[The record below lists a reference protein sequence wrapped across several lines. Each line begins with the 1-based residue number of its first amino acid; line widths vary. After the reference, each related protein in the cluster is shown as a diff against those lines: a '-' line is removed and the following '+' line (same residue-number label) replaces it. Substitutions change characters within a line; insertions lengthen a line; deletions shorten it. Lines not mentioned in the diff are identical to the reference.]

1 MAGRKIPGITLEIDA
16 DASKFNK
23 QMAELSR
30 QGKSTSSELAKIN
43 KALKYDPHNV
53 ELVTQKHEL
62 LKEQISRTEEQ
73 LVALKAAQAGFT
85 DEMKSTDEGAAKYRA
100 LTREISKVEGALASL
115 QAQYDSTTRLSRN
128 LADITDEAKGVTDEL
143 HEVQEALKINPGN
156 LDLLKQKHELLTE
169 AVGDTQYKLELLQ
182 KQQAR
187 LKFDETDEGKKAYR
201 ELTREII
208 STQDELEE
216 LSGQLGGKFQ
226 PYLEAAGTK
235 IKKFTNGVGQAGEA
249 MKSAGSTLT
258 KGLTV
263 PLLGVASAAMSTVP
277 ATEEF
282 RDTLSKLEQ
291 NTKKAG
297 KNFDQMK
304 EHLQDISVLTGET
317 DSAVEGLS
325 NLLMTGFDDAGM
337 QTAIDNLA
345 GAVISFPDTLKF
357 ESLSDSLQETIA
369 TGAATGQFSELL
381 GRMGVNVEEFNLQLE
396 GCTTASERQNVA
408 LQALAG
414 TGLSG
419 VYEEYQKTNK
429 ESLAY
434 KDAQYDLNE
443 ALSELAET
451 LAPIITDVT
460 NFVTSL
466 IEWWNDLSPAAQSMI
481 EIIGIVIGLAGPI
494 LTFIGS
500 LCAILPVLTATQT
513 AYNVSLWAC
522 PVTWIVAAIIVLIG
536 VIALLVLNWDS
547 VTAAVGNVWDKIKAF
562 CSTVGDVIVSAFQAI
577 WDFLKACWDGIV
589 NIIKT
594 AIDVVVTIIQ
604 GAWDI
609 VKFCWGTAIGFFQ
622 AIWDGILAGVNALI
636 SFIKSGFQAAYD
648 FVTGAWEKVK
658 GFFSGL
664 WDFIKQGINDPIGTI
679 KNAFSGVV
687 DFIKGIFNFDIKWP
701 KIPMPHFSIKP
712 RGWSAGDLLKG
723 KIPSLGIDFYAKGGI
738 LTAPTLFG
746 LNGSRL
752 MVGGEAGQEAVLPLD
767 EFYDNLRDILTHSQ
781 RPLVVNMEVNGT
793 ADAEETAEL
802 AVEKLQEALRKEQ
815 DTWS

>member
-1 MAGRKIPGITLEIDA
+1 MAGKKIPGITLEIDA
-16 DASKFNK
+16 DATKFNR
-23 QMAELSR
+23 QMSELSR
-30 QGKSTSSELAKIN
+30 QGKSTSAELSKIN

-53 ELVTQKHEL
+53 ELVAQKHEL
-62 LKEQISRTEEQ
+62 LKAQISRTEEQ
-73 LVALKAAQAGFT
+73 LTILKNAQAGFT
-85 DEMKSTDEGAAKYRA
+85 SEMKSTDEGAEKYRA
-100 LTREISKVEGALASL
+100 LTREISRVEGALESL
-115 QAQYDSTTRLSRN
+115 KAQYDSTTRLSRN
-128 LADITDEAKGVTDEL
+128 LADITAEAKGVTDEL
-143 HEVQEALKINPGN
+143 HEVQDALKINPSN
-156 LDLLKQKHELLTE
+156 LDLLKQKHQLLTE
-169 AVGDTQYKLELLQ
+169 AVGDTMYKLELLQ

-187 LKFDETDEGKKAYR
+187 LKFDETEEGKKAYR

-216 LSGQLGGKFQ
+216 LSDQLGGKFQ

-235 IKKFTNGVGQAGEA
+235 IKKVTQGIGQAGEA

-263 PLLGVASAAMSTVP
+263 PLMGVASAALSTVP

-291 NTKKAG
+291 NSKKAG

-304 EHLQDISVLTGET
+304 EHLQDMSVLTGET

-408 LQALAG
+408 LQALAS

-419 VYEEYQKTNK
+419 VYTEYQKANE

-443 ALSELAET
+443 ALAELAET

-494 LTFIGS
+494 LSLIGS

-522 PVTWIVAAIIVLIG
+522 PVTWIIAAIIAI
-536 VIALLVLNWDS
+536 IAIIAVLVLNWDS
-547 VTAAVGNVWDKIKAF
+547 VTAAVGNLWDKIKAF

-577 WDFLKACWDGIV
+577 WDFLKACWTGIV
-589 NIIKT
+589 AIVQL
-594 AIDVVVTIIQ
+594 AIDF
-604 GAWDI
+604 I
-609 VKFCWGTAIGFFQ
+609 VQILRTGYELITFCWSSAIQ
-622 AIWDGILAGVNALI
+622 LI
-636 SFIKSGFQAAYD
+636 QSGFQAAYN
-648 FVTGAWEKVK
+648 FIIGIWEGIK
-658 GFFSGL
+658 GFFSGI
-664 WDFIKQGINDPIGTI
+664 WDFIKKGVEDPIGTI

-687 DFIKGIFNFDIKWP
+687 DFIKNIFNFDIKWP

-712 RGWSAGDLLKG
+712 AGWKASDLLKG
-723 KIPSLGIDFYAKGGI
+723 KIPSLGIDFYAEGGI

-746 LNGSRL
+746 FNGGRA
-752 MVGGEAGQEAVLPLD
+752 MIGGEAGAEAVLPLD
-767 EFYDNLRDILTHSQ
+767 EFYDNLREILTHSQ
-781 RPLVVNMEVNGT
+781 RPLVVNMTVQGT
-793 ADAEETAEL
+793 ADAEETAKL
-802 AVEKLQEALRKEQ
+802 AVEKLQEELRKER